1 MAERAEKPERKTTE
15 HGALPGELAVIPLR
29 NSVLFPNTII
39 PLTIGRE
46 RSLKALDHAMS
57 RNQPIAVIS
66 QKDAQVEEPTPDQ
79 LFDVGT
85 AARVVKVI
93 DMPEGIKTVLVQGL
107 ERVRVHEIATMDP
120 FVLARVEKIF
130 ELTPQDTETEALTR
144 NLRDLAQRA
153 ITLSPNIPKEAGD
166 FIADLAEPA
175 ALSDLIASNLNI
187 SVEEKMKILETF
199 DVKARMKRI
208 TWLLGKEVEIL
219 ELSRKIQSEVKGEM
233 DKGQKEYFLRKQ
245 MEAIQ
250 KELGEISGE
259 ESEVDELRK
268 KVEAAGMPE
277 AVKKVADKEL
287 TRLARIP
294 QSSAEY
300 TVARTYV
307 DWLLDVPWSK
317 KTEDNLDI
325 KRAEEILN
333 EDHYDLEKVKKRILE
348 YLAVRK
354 LKADM
359 KGPILCLVGPP
370 GVGKTSLGKS
380 IARALGREFIRMS
393 LGGVRDEA
401 EIRGHRRTYVGALPG
416 RVLQGMKRVGTINPV
431 FMLDEVDKLGSDF
444 RGDPSSALL
453 EVLDPEQNDTFQD
466 HYLEVQYN
474 LSHVLFVAT
483 ANRMDTIPPPLLDR
497 MEVIE
502 LPGYTQEDK
511 LRIARGFLVKEQ
523 LDAHG
528 LKPEQVEF
536 TDEGLNVIIDEY
548 TREAGVRSLKREIAG
563 VCRGLAKEI
572 ASGEKEREVVD
583 GALIRRILGAQRFFQ
598 DVAERT
604 SIPGVA
610 TGLAWTPTGGDILFI
625 EATLMKGSGKL
636 ILTGQLGDVMK
647 ESAQAALSFIRANA
661 REYKIEPEVFEKSD
675 IHIHI
680 PAGAI
685 PKDGPSAGIT
695 LLTALASLLT
705 GKRVDARTAMTGEIT
720 LRGMV
725 LPVGGIKEKVLAAK
739 RAGITTIVLP
749 EKNQKDMEDIPL
761 EVRNSLAF
769 RFVSQISDSFQ
780 FTLTEDDGRGK
791 PTRKKEKGEV
801 GPLVRN

>member
-1 MAERAEKPERKTTE
+1 MADKTDQT
-15 HGALPGELAVIPLR
+15 PQDDDNSFPSELSVIPLR

-39 PLTIGRE
+39 PLTVGRDK
-46 RSLKALDHAMS
+46 SVNAVDYAMKH
-57 RNQPIAVIS
+57 NNLLAVIS
-66 QKDAQVEEPTPDQ
+66 QRVAEEEDPTFEQ
-79 LFDVGT
+79 LYDVGT
-85 AARVVKVI
+85 SARIVKVI
-93 DMPEGIKTVLVQGL
+93 DMPEGIKTVLVQGVD
-107 ERVRVHEIATMDP
+107 RIRIHELISEDP
-120 FVLARVEKIF
+120 FLIARIERIF
-130 ELTPQDTETEALTR
+130 DLEQDDSETEALIR
-144 NLRDLAQRA
+144 NLKEMASTA
-153 ITLSPNIPKEAGD
+153 IILSPNIPKEAAE
-166 FIADLAEPA
+166 FISDLSDPE
-175 ALSDLIASNLNI
+175 ALTDLIASNLNI
-187 SVEEKMKILETF
+187 SIEEKMKILETF

-208 TWLLGKEVEIL
+208 AWLLGKEVEIL
-219 ELSRKIQSEVKGEM
+219 ELSKKIQSEVKGEM

-245 MEAIQ
+245 LDAIQ

-259 ESEVDELRK
+259 ENEGDELRN
-268 KVEAAGMPE
+268 KVEKAGMPD
-277 AVKKVADKEL
+277 AVKKVADKEMN
-287 TRLARIP
+287 RLARIP

-300 TVARTYV
+300 TVARTYL
-307 DWLLDVPWSK
+307 DWLVDLPWSN

-325 KRAEEILN
+325 PRAAEILD
-333 EDHYDLEKVKKRILE
+333 EDHYDLEKVKRRILE

-354 LKADM
+354 LKEDM

-380 IARALGREFIRMS
+380 IARALGRKFLRIS

-416 RVLQGMKRVGTINPV
+416 RVLQGMKRAGTINPV

-466 HYLEVQYN
+466 HYLEVNYD
-474 LSHVLFVAT
+474 LSSVLFIAT
-483 ANRMDTIPPPLLDR
+483 ANRLDTIPPPLLDR

-511 LRIARGFLVKEQ
+511 LKIAQGFLVKEQ
-523 LDAHG
+523 LEAHG
-528 LKPEQVEF
+528 LTDEQVSF
-536 TDEGLNVIIDEY
+536 TEEGLNLLIDEY
-548 TREAGVRSLKREIAG
+548 TREAGVRNLKREIAS
-563 VCRGLAKEI
+563 VCRGIARDI
-572 ASGEKEREVVD
+572 ASDEKEKEVADVD
-583 GALIRRILGAQRFFQ
+583 VIHRILGPQKFFQ

-604 SIPGVA
+604 SIAGVA
-610 TGLAWTPTGGDILFI
+610 TGLAWTPSGGDILFI

-636 ILTGQLGDVMK
+636 ILTGKLGDVMK
-647 ESAQAALSFIRANA
+647 ESAQAALSFIRSKA
-661 REYKIEPEVFEKSD
+661 ELYKIDPEVFEKND
-675 IHIHI
+675 IHIHV

-705 GKRVDARTAMTGEIT
+705 GRKVDSKTAMTGEIT

-749 EKNQKDMEDIPL
+749 AKNQKDMEDIPE
-761 EVRNSLAF
+761 EVRNSMSF
-769 RFVSQISDSFQ
+769 KFVSQIDESLRIALMLGVAG
-780 FTLTEDDGRGK
+780 TAK
-791 PTRKKEKGEV
+791 PGS
-801 GPLVRN
+801 LN